1 MQLIDSEPDAETL
14 VRESARRAAVSERR
28 ELRTRTFSRE
38 AAIACLVLCMVGLV
52 GLTVCV
58 VGNFDL
64 RVADSGAYEV
74 THKGGKSW
82 ALMRSSYDLTTLFA
96 GLGAAGFASALII
109 CGGALGQFKR
119 MPPGSAYAVG
129 ISALVSVVGLLVLA
143 FVG

>member
-1 MQLIDSEPDAETL
+1 
-14 VRESARRAAVSERR
+14 
-28 ELRTRTFSRE
+28 
-38 AAIACLVLCMVGLV
+38 
-52 GLTVCV
+52 
-58 VGNFDL
+58 
-64 RVADSGAYEV
+64 
-74 THKGGKSW
+74 
-82 ALMRSSYDLTTLFA
+82 LTTLFA